1 MRKRE
6 NTRRSKKERAP
17 LYRGREKGTERRKKT
32 ASKDPLCALVC
43 NYSRACTENV
53 MTPST
58 DPVGATTQQTQPMIQ
73 FEPAMQLAS
82 DIHCMVEYEN
92 LSKYRRDFAVF

>member
-1 MRKRE
+1 
-6 NTRRSKKERAP
+6 
-17 LYRGREKGTERRKKT
+17 
-32 ASKDPLCALVC
+32 
-43 NYSRACTENV
+43 